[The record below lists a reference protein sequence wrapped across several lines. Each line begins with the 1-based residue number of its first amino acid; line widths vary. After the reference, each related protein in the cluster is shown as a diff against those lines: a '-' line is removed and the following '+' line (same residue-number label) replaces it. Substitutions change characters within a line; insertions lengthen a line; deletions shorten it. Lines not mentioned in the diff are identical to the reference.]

1 MKLLFFTLFC
11 FSLWAQVPLAFAHLG
26 KEIEAERSIYRA
38 LLVHEKFSV
47 NKVEV
52 DGYFHQVDLAFE
64 IGEALDKEVQSL
76 EGDKEE
82 ELHLSY
88 LAALRSLEKP
98 REDLEKLF
106 YKEVSLSLENKQEE
120 YFFFLIEKG
129 RTFLDKNSKLK
140 NEVLRYSK
148 KMKKLQK
155 NETIKALQ
163 AEKELDDRSYAFMQK
178 MQDEY
183 KAYQEVLRKAQA
195 LKLRQL
201 LVAKKEGGVIVY
213 AQENRG
219 DIDFYI
225 ENLFEM
231 HVSSTLFIK
240 DIQGY
245 ETKTNLPYKTVLK
258 GKQKLK
264 ALTLYN
270 MDKKKHVGNFRSHIS
285 WSKGSIDAKPDLD
298 FIYALPFHESQKVSQ
313 GFNGNTSH
321 KGNAAYAVDFAMD
334 IGTPVYAARSGTV
347 VEVVQRHNRH
357 GMGRK
362 MRQYANYV
370 IIEHSDKTLGRYF
383 HLKQNSVKVKLAQKI
398 KKGDIL
404 ALSGNTGRTSGP
416 HLHFVVT
423 KAEAL
428 RDAYRSM
435 SVPIKFLC
443 SEGILENPIKGNY
456 YCTVSK

>member
-1 MKLLFFTLFC
+1 MLLEFGRINDMDLDGVKM
-11 FSLWAQVPLAFAHLG
+11 L
-26 KEIEAERSIYRA
+26 KER
-38 LLVHEKFSV
+38 F
-47 NKVEV
+47 
-52 DGYFHQVDLAFE
+52 
-64 IGEALDKEVQSL
+64 
-76 EGDKEE
+76 
-82 ELHLSY
+82 
-88 LAALRSLEKP
+88 
-98 REDLEKLF
+98 
-106 YKEVSLSLENKQEE
+106 EE
-120 YFFFLIEKG
+120 YKTE
-129 RTFLDKNSKLK
+129 LK
-140 NEVLRYSK
+140 
-148 KMKKLQK
+148 
-155 NETIKALQ
+155 TQ
-163 AEKELDDRSYAFMQK
+163 AEKELDERSYAFMQK

-183 KAYQEVLRKAQA
+183 KAYQEVLAKAEA

-245 ETKTNLPYKTVLK
+245 ETKSNLPYKTILR
-258 GKQKLK
+258 GKQKIK

-270 MDKKKHVGNFRSHIS
+270 TDKKKHVGNFSSHIS
-285 WSKGSIDAKPDLD
+285 WSKGSVDAKPDSD

-321 KGNAAYAVDFAMD
+321 KGNAKYAVDFAMN
-334 IGTPVYAARSGTV
+334 IGTPVYAARSGKV
-347 VEVVQRHNRH
+347 VEIVQRHNRH
-357 GMGRK
+357 GMGK
-362 MRQYANYV
+362 QMRQYANYV

-383 HLKQNSVKVKLAQKI
+383 HLKQNSVNVKLAQEI
-398 KKGDIL
+398 KKGELL

-428 RDAYRSM
+428 KDEYRSM

-443 SEGILENPIKGNY
+443 SEGILDNPINGKS